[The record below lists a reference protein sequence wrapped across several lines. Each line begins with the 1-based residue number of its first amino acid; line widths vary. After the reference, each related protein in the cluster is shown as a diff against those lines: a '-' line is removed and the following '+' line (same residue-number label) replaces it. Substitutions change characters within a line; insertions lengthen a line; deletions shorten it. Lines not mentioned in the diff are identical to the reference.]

1 MCKQI
6 IELTMLLIY
15 LTGWEETNNRG
26 AKEKKTFRAFKGYR
40 LEALQEL
47 ENRGLIHQVPGGKSL
62 KVTDRGKQEAEELKK
77 KFNEFFK
84 GQVK

>member
-1 MCKQI
+1 MDQQST
-6 IELTMLLIY
+6 ELTMLLIY
-15 LTGWEETNNRG
+15 LTGWEEDNNRG

-62 KVTDRGKQEAEELKK
+62 TVTDQGKQEAEELKK
-77 KFNEFFK
+77 KYRR
-84 GQVK
+84 